1 MEDIN
6 EVILEDIFPYTKVV
20 LADFKAEQN
29 ALQHEYEELE
39 AELAATQEKI
49 AVNVLDRETAN
60 LSDRIY
66 LTTQHKELVNMVEVI
81 NLMFEE
87 NQQKQTQLKLQYAL
101 QLREAIRKETTIRSK
116 YDVNEIIERYKSLM
130 LNEIAALGRNML
142 SQYREIAPE
151 VHFLFDDSEVHEMY
165 PRLSQAYTTEYF
177 RPSFENKYGK
187 LIISRDEID
196 NARYGKEFK

>member
-1 MEDIN
+1 MEITN
-6 EVILEDIFPYTKVV
+6 GVIIEDIFPYTKEV
-20 LADFKAEQN
+20 LANFKAEQI

-39 AELAATQEKI
+39 TELAAIQEKI

-66 LTTQHKELVNMVEVI
+66 LTTQHKELNYNVEVI

-87 NQQKQTQLKLQYAL
+87 NQQRQTQLKLQYAML
-101 QLREAIRKETTIRSK
+101 LREAIRKETTIRSK
-116 YDVNEIIERYKSLM
+116 YDVNKIIDRYKSIM
-130 LNEIAALGRNML
+130 LNEIAGLGREML

-151 VHFLFDDSEVHEMY
+151 VNYLFDDSEVHEMY

-177 RPSFENKYGK
+177 RPGFENKYGK
-187 LIISRDEID
+187 SIISRDEID
-196 NARYGKEFK
+196 NARYGKGAN